1 MSTHEQITNNLTSA
15 VRNTGGRNGPQG
27 LEELMSDEV
36 LREMC
41 DKNYH
46 QLLPLIAEK
55 MQKEK
60 EQKDKLNEVKA
71 RLIYGEEFGVKI
83 RSHEESHYSKSK
95 TPTARTE
102 PRRRHGGR
110 YSRSP
115 SPYAS
120 VFKRLKKYRSPS
132 PRLRPRKEGGVF
144 NRLGR
149 KEPATSACP
158 DSRQRKSK
166 DSEGGHWKSKS
177 RWQKSNTD
185 EEDLSQPC
193 TCEERNPFTPRI
205 WHFSLPRTR
214 MPSHVKTYDGSGDP
228 EDHLKL
234 FQSAAKTEG
243 WAMPTW
249 CHMFN
254 STLTGNARVWFDKLP
269 KESIDS
275 YEDLRT
281 AFRENYLQQ
290 TKHIKDP
297 VEIHHI
303 KQRDRE
309 STEDFMKR
317 YKAEVLDVEGAPEC
331 MRISGGSCCTQSRP
345 EKSAFIMETVRGGNK
360 PNFKKGFKNE
370 QRPDR
375 KLDRFSLLTKTP
387 KEIFALEKGKFK
399 APPPMVTPVEKR
411 DPNKYCE
418 FHSDM
423 GHSTSEWMQLRKQ
436 IDEMI
441 KAGKLSQFIKELK
454 QNDKPKAPK
463 KGEASGKDKPLTI
476 LMIQPWERVAKPR
489 ITQSFSPETAMSFPP
504 LREEDGT
511 EGPMIIE
518 VEMGGHF
525 VHRVYIDGGASSEVL
540 YEHCFIKLR
549 KEIRDQMV
557 PATTHLIGF
566 SGETIWPL
574 GQIALLVKIGD
585 EVHSTSAWMNFMVIR
600 SPSQHNAIIGRPGI
614 RKIRAV
620 PSTAHGML
628 KFPVEGGTVTLQSSR
643 VIPMECA
650 MISGP
655 SIQAPAVN
663 QVLEEKINIAIHPE
677 YPEQTVAIGSTLTEK
692 GRKGLC
698 SLLKQNLDIFA
709 WKPADMTGVPRNIA
723 EHRLNIREGYSPVRQ
738 KKRGQAPERNKVI
751 QEEVE
756 KLVDAGIMKEVHYH
770 SWLSNPV
777 MVKKHDGTWRMCVDF
792 KDLNNACPK
801 DCYPLPEIDWKVES
815 LCGYSFKCF
824 LDAYKGYHQIK
835 MAKEDEE
842 KTAFITSQGI
852 FCYSKMPFGL
862 KNAGSTYQRLVDKAF
877 QKQIGRNLEVY
888 VDDLVI
894 KSHTE
899 EEIVRDITETFKT
912 LRQINM
918 KLNPKKCTFGMQE
931 GMFLGYKV
939 STNGFR
945 ACLEKVDAVLS
956 LPSPRCIKDVHKL
969 NGKLASLNRF
979 LSKSAEKSLPFFK
992 TLKKCTKK
1000 SDFQWTPKAEEAFKQ
1015 MKKLIAELP
1024 TLTAPR
1030 EHEELI
1036 IYLAAAKEAIS
1047 AILMTDKEGKQIP
1060 VYFVSRTLRGPEVNY
1075 TPMEKLVLAF
1085 LSAKISGRMLKWK
1098 FELEGYDIQYRPRT
1112 AIKGQI
1118 LADFIMERLEEESPD
1133 ELMAEPE
1140 VLPEPRTL
1148 FTDGSS
1154 CVDGSGA
1161 GLILTNPEGAKFTYA
1176 MRFRFEATNNEAEYE
1191 ALIVG
1196 LQIAE
1201 QMGVKN
1207 LQANVDSRLVANQ
1220 VNGSYITKES
1230 GMIQY
1235 LNKVLVEELKEKSI
1249 NEKEILDVVEEE
1261 GNTWMTPICEYLTK
1275 EILSE
1280 DKKKARAVRRK
1291 AARYAMINGTLY
1303 KKSFLGPWL
1312 RCVGPLQANYVL
1324 REIHE
1329 GSCSMHSGPRSVV
1342 AKVIRTGYYWPTMHM
1357 DARNLIRECN
1367 DCQIHRPVPRNPQQ
1381 NLTPITSPWPFYKWG
1396 IDIAGPF
1403 PEGPGKVKFLIVAI
1417 DYFTKWIEAKAVAT
1431 ITGNQV
1437 KKFVWDNIVCRFG
1450 LPGEIISDNG
1460 KQFRDNPF
1468 KDWCEKLCIRQC
1480 FASVKHPQANG
1491 LVERAN
1497 RSLGEGIKARLDE
1510 KSKDWIEELPH
1521 VLWAHRTMIK
1531 SSNGETPFSLTYG
1544 TEAVIP
1550 AEIGMPTLRTAEI
1563 DQTKNNEALGI
1574 NLDLIEERREQA
1586 AIQEAKSKKKME
1598 KYYNSRVRGTSF
1610 KPGDMVYRSNE
1621 ASHAKDE
1628 GKLGPK
1634 WEGPYEVKESLGK
1647 GAYKLKD
1654 CKGNEM
1660 PRTWNIC
1667 NLKKCYI
1674 HEL

>member
-1 MSTHEQITNNLTSA
+1 
-15 VRNTGGRNGPQG
+15 
-27 LEELMSDEV
+27 
-36 LREMC
+36 
-41 DKNYH
+41 
-46 QLLPLIAEK
+46 
-55 MQKEK
+55 
-60 EQKDKLNEVKA
+60 
-71 RLIYGEEFGVKI
+71 
-83 RSHEESHYSKSK
+83 
-95 TPTARTE
+95 
-102 PRRRHGGR
+102 
-110 YSRSP
+110 
-115 SPYAS
+115 
-120 VFKRLKKYRSPS
+120 
-132 PRLRPRKEGGVF
+132 
-144 NRLGR
+144 
-149 KEPATSACP
+149 
-158 DSRQRKSK
+158 
-166 DSEGGHWKSKS
+166 
-177 RWQKSNTD
+177 
-185 EEDLSQPC
+185 
-193 TCEERNPFTPRI
+193 
-205 WHFSLPRTR
+205 
-214 MPSHVKTYDGSGDP
+214 
-228 EDHLKL
+228 
-234 FQSAAKTEG
+234 
-243 WAMPTW
+243 
-249 CHMFN
+249 
-254 STLTGNARVWFDKLP
+254 
-269 KESIDS
+269 
-275 YEDLRT
+275 
-281 AFRENYLQQ
+281 
-290 TKHIKDP
+290 
-297 VEIHHI
+297 
-303 KQRDRE
+303 
-309 STEDFMKR
+309 
-317 YKAEVLDVEGAPEC
+317 
-331 MRISGGSCCTQSRP
+331 
-345 EKSAFIMETVRGGNK
+345 
-360 PNFKKGFKNE
+360 
-370 QRPDR
+370 
-375 KLDRFSLLTKTP
+375 
-387 KEIFALEKGKFK
+387 
-399 APPPMVTPVEKR
+399 MVTPVEKR
-411 DPNKYCE
+411 DPRKYCE
-418 FHSDM
+418 FHSDT
-423 GHSTSEWMQLRKQ
+423 GHNTNECMQLRKQ

-441 KAGKLSQFIKELK
+441 KAGKLSHIIKELK

-476 LMIQPWERVAKPR
+476 LMIQPWERVTKPR
-489 ITQSFSPETAMSFPP
+489 ITQSFSPETVMSFPP
-504 LREEDGT
+504 LREEDGM
-511 EGPMIIE
+511 EVPMIIE

-549 KEIRDQMV
+549 KEIKDQMV
-557 PATTHLIGF
+557 SATTHLVGF

-574 GQIALLVKIGD
+574 GQIALLVK
-585 EVHSTSAWMNFMVIR
+585 
-600 SPSQHNAIIGRPGI
+600 IGRPGI

-628 KFPVEGGTVTLQSSR
+628 KFPVKGGTVTLQSIK

-650 MISGP
+650 MISGS
-655 SIQAPAVN
+655 SIQSPTVN
-663 QVLEEKINIAIHPE
+663 QVLEEKINIAIHPD
-677 YPEQTVAIGSTLTEK
+677 YPEQTVAIGSMLTKK
-692 GRKGLC
+692 GRRELC

-723 EHRLNIREGYSPVRQ
+723 EYRLNIQEGYSPVRQ
-738 KKRGQAPERNKVI
+738 NKRGQAPERNKVI

-770 SWLSNPV
+770 SWLSNPAKYWQILLWNDR
-777 MVKKHDGTWRMCVDF
+777 KKGLRTNSWQNRKYYRKPLTVVHGTARACVDVPPSRTNTTNPEGGRIH
-792 KDLNNACPK
+792 KARVTQALWPIKLNALTSPKESAWFSNLTKVKQHRKKTSRNFSIKQNTTSKNTDSRRPKQACVYK
-801 DCYPLPEIDWKVES
+801 LRSSNNSATVAELKGTKV
-815 LCGYSFKCF
+815 KRK
-824 LDAYKGYHQIK
+824 A
-835 MAKEDEE
+835 
-842 KTAFITSQGI
+842 
-852 FCYSKMPFGL
+852 SKL
-862 KNAGSTYQRLVDKAF
+862 
-877 QKQIGRNLEVY
+877 KQILE
-888 VDDLVI
+888 
-894 KSHTE
+894 
-899 EEIVRDITETFKT
+899 
-912 LRQINM
+912 
-918 KLNPKKCTFGMQE
+918 
-931 GMFLGYKV
+931 
-939 STNGFR
+939 
-945 ACLEKVDAVLS
+945 
-956 LPSPRCIKDVHKL
+956 
-969 NGKLASLNRF
+969 
-979 LSKSAEKSLPFFK
+979 AE
-992 TLKKCTKK
+992 
-1000 SDFQWTPKAEEAFKQ
+1000 AAFKQ

-1030 EHEELI
+1030 DHEELI
-1036 IYLAAAKEAIS
+1036 IYLAAEKEVI
-1047 AILMTDKEGKQIP
+1047 IPVLMTDREGKQML
-1060 VYFVSRTLRGPEVNY
+1060 VYFVSHALQGLEVNY
-1075 TPMEKLVLAF
+1075 TPMKKLVLAL
-1085 LSAKISGRMLKWK
+1085 LSASKRLKRYFQAHTIVVVTDQPIKQLLSSSEMSWRMLKWR

-1118 LADFIMERLEEESPD
+1118 LADFVERPEEESPD
-1133 ELMAEPE
+1133 KLMAEPE
-1140 VLPEPRTL
+1140 ELPESWTL

-1161 GLILTNPEGAKFTYA
+1161 GLILTNPERAEFTYT

-1191 ALIVG
+1191 ALIAS
-1196 LQIAE
+1196 LRIAE

-1207 LQANVDSRLVANQ
+1207 LQVHVDSRLVANQ
-1220 VNGSYITKES
+1220 VNSE
-1230 GMIQY
+1230 
-1235 LNKVLVEELKEKSI
+1235 NKKADALSKIASTSFAHLSKQVLVEELKEKSI
-1249 NEKEILDVVEEE
+1249 NEKEILDVIEEE
-1261 GNTWMTPICEYLTK
+1261 GNTWMTPICEYLGN
-1275 EILSE
+1275 EILPE

-1291 AARYAMINGTLY
+1291 AIRYTMINGTLY

-1510 KSKDWIEELPH
+1510 RSKDWIEELPH

-1550 AEIGMPTLRTAEI
+1550 AEIGMPTLRTTEI
-1563 DQTKNNEALGI
+1563 DLTKNNEALGM

-1598 KYYNSRVRGTSF
+1598 KYYNSRVSSISF
-1610 KPGDMVYRSNE
+1610 KPGDMVYCINE
-1621 ASHAKDE
+1621 ASHARDE

-1674 HEL
+1674 HEV